1 MLKYL
6 LYAWLF
12 VMGASLGIYGMPFLL
27 EMFDDVPRILE
38 NVLIHALIGIVVIFL
53 ALAWT
58 IPYAIRRIR
67 MIEDTLIK
75 SQVQDIAF
83 ATIGMI
89 IGLLL
94 AVLISFLIGMI
105 DIPIIN
111 NVVPFFLAVVLGYLG
126 FQLGHKKFNEAFNQL
141 PFLSKVQKQV
151 NTSPKKFLD
160 TSAIIDG
167 RIIDVVKIGFLEG
180 EIVVP
185 QFVLDELQLI
195 ADSTDS
201 VKRDK
206 GQRGLDLLSELRQTG
221 DNVYIMDIEY
231 DELDVDAQLIKLAKD
246 KQGIVVTTDFNL
258 NKVCKV
264 QGIPVLNVNE
274 LSDAVR
280 MMVSQGDILDIF
292 VSRVGKEEG
301 QGVGYLDDGTMVVVE
316 EGKHLVNEQIR
327 AEVKSVLQTN
337 SGRIIFTRQVDD
349 A

>member
-6 LYAWLF
+6 LYAWLII
-12 VMGASLGIYGMPFLL
+12 MGASLGIYGAPFLID
-27 EMFDDVPRILE
+27 MFDNVPAIFN
-38 NVLIHALIGIVVIFL
+38 NVLVQAVIGVVVVIL

-58 IPYAIRRIR
+58 IPYFIRRIR
-67 MIEDTLIK
+67 YVEEALIK
-75 SQVQDIAF
+75 SNVQDIAF
-83 ATIGMI
+83 ATLGMI

-105 DIPIIN
+105 DIPVIN
-111 NVVPFFLAVVLGYLG
+111 NVVPFILAIVLGYLG

-141 PFLSKVQKQV
+141 PFFNKLPKQL
-151 NTSPKKFLD
+151 NHSPTKYLD

-167 RIIDVVKIGFLEG
+167 RIIDVVKAGFLEG
-180 EIVVP
+180 DIVVP

-195 ADSTDS
+195 ADATDS

-206 GQRGLDLLSELRQTG
+206 GQRGLDLLSELRKVG
-221 DNVYIMDIEY
+221 DNVSILEVDYKA
-231 DELDVDAQLIKLAKD
+231 LDVDAQLVKLAKD
-246 KQGIVVTTDFNL
+246 NQGVVVTTDYNL
-258 NKVCKV
+258 NKVCQV
-264 QGIPVLNVNE
+264 QGIKVLNVNE

-280 MMVSQGDILDIF
+280 MMITQGDVLDIF

-316 EGKHLVNEQIR
+316 GGKHLVNAQIK

-337 SGRIIFTRQVDD
+337 SGRIIFTKQVDVQ
-349 A
+349 